1 MFAQHVHIDDL
12 LFTKRKHFTHLTHLC
27 TYRNNQINK
36 TSAHIYQHTPIL
48 SYYLQTHTN
57 NNVHTHTHAYSFYA
71 VDIIVNFTF
80 GKTTAAAIKCG
91 LFAIILPTRC
101 DISHGKKLLSK

>member
-1 MFAQHVHIDDL
+1 MCTPIDDL

-36 TSAHIYQHTPIL
+36 TSAHIYQHTPI
-48 SYYLQTHTN
+48 QTHTN
-57 NNVHTHTHAYSFYA
+57 NNVRTHTYSFYA